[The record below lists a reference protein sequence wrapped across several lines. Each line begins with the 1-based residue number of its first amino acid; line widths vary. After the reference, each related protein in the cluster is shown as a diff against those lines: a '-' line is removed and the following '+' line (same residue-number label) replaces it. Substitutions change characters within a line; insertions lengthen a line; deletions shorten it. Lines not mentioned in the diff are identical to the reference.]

1 MREKLRL
8 GMHVNVRGSSL
19 CDVVPDLIRGLDGHR
34 WYDHVSFCTDDVHAS
49 DLLADGH
56 VNRVVKRAVAAG
68 MSSLDAI
75 KCATLNAAKELGIQ
89 DLGAVAP
96 AMLLISSWY
105 AAWTEASQRL
115 SLWREGRWPKTA
127 CIQDAIL
134 SRPLLPLKIQSIFP
148 RSPLRRFHSHRS

>member
-1 MREKLRL
+1 
-8 GMHVNVRGSSL
+8 MHVNVRGSSL

-96 AMLLISSWY
+96 GYVADFQLVRRLDG
-105 AAWTEASQRL
+105 SQPEGL
-115 SLWREGRWPKTA
+115 SLSGGKGRWPKTA